1 MPINWEVLRKLSEAG
16 LSPDDIRKL
25 NTTPTPTPDPAPE
38 RKLTTKE
45 WENAYAPRKPT
56 TTTTSPTVK
65 NIPSFVGAIPRGGGT
80 TSPLA
85 NAVEQLVG
93 GNLYVNPELATT
105 SRPDQWTTPDV
116 DITDGGTV
124 EVNPE
129 PGPYTGEEIVKYF
142 EEEIGGTGLTD
153 PDTLAA
159 ADGLIGGAAEETL
172 REMLINF
179 QSTGNVPGHEDDILA
194 LLAQLARR
202 YRGGSVY
209 QQYVGG

>member
-1 MPINWEVLRKLSEAG
+1 M
-16 LSPDDIRKL
+16 
-25 NTTPTPTPDPAPE
+25 
-38 RKLTTKE
+38 
-45 WENAYAPRKPT
+45 
-56 TTTTSPTVK
+56 
-65 NIPSFVGAIPRGGGT
+65 
-80 TSPLA
+80 
-85 NAVEQLVG
+85 
-93 GNLYVNPELATT
+93 
-105 SRPDQWTTPDV
+105 
-116 DITDGGTV
+116 
-124 EVNPE
+124 
-129 PGPYTGEEIVKYF
+129 KYF